1 MVPEQAHSDKGTHG
15 FWLLFLLFKSVKEEL
30 FELCCFVLQTQHE
43 RHENT
48 QLRTENDKLRADN
61 MRFREALSNASCP
74 NCGGPTAIGEMS
86 FDEHHL
92 RLENARLREEVS
104 QFGSCSTFTAP

>member
-1 MVPEQAHSDKGTHG
+1 MKKALNPLRV
-15 FWLLFLLFKSVKEEL
+15 
-30 FELCCFVLQTQHE
+30 CCFLLQTQHE

-48 QLRTENDKLRADN
+48 QLRTENEKLRADN
-61 MRFREALSNASCP
+61 MRVREALGNASCP

-92 RLENARLREEVS
+92 RLENARLREEVP
-104 QFGSCSTFTAP
+104 QFGSCTNFAAWQMY

>member
-1 MVPEQAHSDKGTHG
+1 
-15 FWLLFLLFKSVKEEL
+15 
-30 FELCCFVLQTQHE
+30 
-43 RHENT
+43 
-48 QLRTENDKLRADN
+48 